1 MTSRSTKAATPKKT
15 SVTKTRVAKVAPKH
29 THTHTKARS
38 LTVKAQRATAKAASV
53 AIEISK
59 KRQPLGHLLLEQKLR
74 DAGFKG
80 VVTSDKKILDAY
92 STDESIFSVR
102 PQVVIQPR
110 HQSDVEVAVKLV
122 ATETKRFA
130 SLSLTPRAAG
140 TGLGGG
146 SLTDSVVIDVSRFMT
161 RIGKVETKKGITT
174 FTTEPGAMWRDI
186 EKMLKRHDRYLPSY
200 PASKDICSIGGAIA
214 NNSAGPDS
222 LRFGHCADWVES
234 LNVTLFDGNTYTL
247 KPLTYKELTALLKK
261 DNAHARIAREVF
273 TLLEKN
279 EKAIQAAKPKTSKNS
294 AGYALWDVLSTTV
307 GQFKKGKGTFDLT
320 RIISGSQGTIGIITS
335 ITLRTEPIAHN
346 TDLIVVPIFDLL
358 DAGGAIVKALEFN
371 PVNIELFD
379 GLTFDLAL
387 KNPAFFKDRL
397 GMLEYYQVMLSMY
410 TTYHV
415 RYARRIPEFTLL
427 ITLNRDDASMETDRA
442 VTKLRAHHGKQARK
456 VANPIEK
463 EMYWQI
469 RRASYTLSKFQDP
482 EKRPAAFLE
491 DMVVPPEKLSQ
502 FFASIKKLLKKYNVT
517 AAVHGHGGNGH
528 LHFYPLLDFTNK
540 TTPALVM
547 KMTEDFFNAAVALG
561 GNICGEHNDG
571 IIRTP
576 YLDKMFSKEALAIFE
591 QLEHACDPDD
601 IFNPGKKVNPRFD
614 VKDSIR
620 KLN

>member
-1 MTSRSTKAATPKKT
+1 MTSRSTKPPASKKTTDRKPRATKAAATP
-15 SVTKTRVAKVAPKH
+15 AH
-29 THTHTKARS
+29 MHTKARS
-38 LTVKAQRATAKAASV
+38 LTIKAQRATAKAASV

-80 VVTSDKKILDAY
+80 IVTSDKKILDAY

-110 HQSDVEVAVKLV
+110 HQADVEVAVKLV
-122 ATETKRFA
+122 ATETKRFD

-146 SLTDSVVIDVSRFMT
+146 SLTDSIVIDVSRFMT
-161 RIGKVETKKGITT
+161 KIGKVETRKGVTLI
-174 FTTEPGAMWRDI
+174 TTEPGAMWRDI
-186 EKMLKRHDRYLPSY
+186 EKLLKRHDRYLPSY

-214 NNSAGPDS
+214 NNAAGPDS
-222 LRFGHCADWVES
+222 LRFGHCAEWVES

-261 DNAHARIAREVF
+261 DNAHASIAREVF

-279 EKAIQAAKPKTSKNS
+279 EKAVQNAKPKTSKNS
-294 AGYALWDVLSTTV
+294 AGYALWDVLSTTMA
-307 GQFKKGKGTFDLT
+307 QFKNGKGTFDLT
-320 RIISGSQGTIGIITS
+320 RIISGSQGTVGIITA
-335 ITLRTEPIAHN
+335 ITMRTEPIAHN

-387 KNPAFFKDRL
+387 RNPSFFKDRL

-427 ITLNRDDASMETDRA
+427 ITLNRDDASLETDRA

-456 VANPIEK
+456 VTNAIEK

-576 YLDKMFSKEALAIFE
+576 YLDKMFSKEAIALFTK
-591 QLEHACDPDD
+591 LEHACDPDD

-620 KLN
+620 HAN